1 MSSFFINHHDD
12 WRDGPNIFANRLK
25 TELESQGYIF
35 DLSSKNRMSI
45 IAGDYKENCFNILR
59 LDGLYLDSGN
69 FLGDSNFLNAPI
81 FDCYEKFDHIIFQ
94 SNFSKECYEA
104 FTGIKKPNTV
114 IYNGVSSDFFKKV
127 DPISKPDGFEKVVI
141 ASSKWRRH
149 KRLEEC
155 IEAFKNKKL
164 KDVALV
170 VLGGYE
176 NVDMPNVFTLPM
188 IHPTE
193 LPKYYQMADA
203 MIHLSWLDWCPNTVV
218 EGLASGLPVVCSHNG
233 GTHELVKG
241 DGIVIQIEE
250 DYKFGDMVDLYEP
263 PKVCIETIASSI
275 EKILEFKPMSSRLD
289 LSISNTASKYSK
301 LFK

>member
-12 WRDGPNIFANRLK
+12 WRDGPNIFSNRLK
-25 TELESQGYIF
+25 IELESQGHTF
-35 DLSSKNRMSI
+35 DLNSKNRMSI
-45 IAGDYKENCFNILR
+45 IAGDYKESCFNILR

-69 FLGDSNFLNAPI
+69 FLGDSNYLNAPI

-104 FTGIKKPNTV
+104 FTGIKKSNTV
-114 IYNGVSSDFFKKV
+114 IYNGVSSDFFKKA

-170 VLGGYE
+170 VLGGYK

-203 MIHLSWLDWCPNTVV
+203 MVHLSWLDWCPNTVV
-218 EGLASGLPVVCSHNG
+218 EALASRLPVLCTHNG
-233 GTHELVKG
+233 GTKELVKN
-241 DGIVIQIEE
+241 DGVIIKLEE
-250 DYKFGDMVDLYEP
+250 DYKVGEMVDLYNP
-263 PKVCIETIASSI
+263 PKVNTEIIVNGI
-275 EKILEFKPMSSRLD
+275 LKLLEKPKIQKRKDLDIKNTGLE
-289 LSISNTASKYSK
+289 YSK
-301 LFK
+301 LLK